1 MVPRLGFPEIILP
14 GDVRN
19 DIYLILD
26 KAEFEKG
33 AKSAERNVEIAVT
46 VCDEQGRPVE
56 VIMTTILSWQQC
68 CHGYSSTTVSSF
80 AVFGCCIIF
89 I

>member
-1 MVPRLGFPEIILP
+1 MINSPKLSQVTKVPRVGFPEIILP

-26 KAEFEKG
+26 KAEFDKG

-56 VIMTTILSWQQC
+56 VIMTTVLSWQQC
-68 CHGYSSTTVSSF
+68 YHGY
-80 AVFGCCIIF
+80 I
-89 I
+89 